1 MITGLLIFITCGSA
15 ASLGMEDALI
25 DAVRWGDLTTAGSC
39 LACCI
44 IWLYSITSGTYT
56 RSTQLKTL
64 SVFTSSKLFFGQFFF
79 FFDSF
84 LNTKSKWLPVCVN
97 EGGGDVAGGRGG
109 KVNGSH
115 PPPPPPLCHPW
126 SERAAARTCLEERL
140 GWVQQI
146 PLWCWRSTNRQGDWI
161 THITQ
166 ISQLLL
172 MMQEQS
178 T

>member
-1 MITGLLIFITCGSA
+1 MITGLWIFITCGSA

-25 DAVRWGDLTTAGSC
+25 DAVRWGDLATAGSC

-56 RSTQLKTL
+56 RSSQLKTL
-64 SVFTSSKLFFGQFFF
+64 SVLTSSKLFFGQQVFL
-79 FFDSF
+79 DSC
-84 LNTKSKWLPVCVN
+84 LNTKWLPVCVN

-109 KVNGSH
+109 KVNGS
-115 PPPPPPLCHPW
+115 PPPPPLCHPW
-126 SERAAARTCLEERL
+126 SETAAARTCLEERL

-146 PLWCWRSTNRQGDWI
+146 PLWCWRSTHRQGNWI

-172 MMQEQS
+172 MVQEQS